1 MENDEEIRKLAGGSA
16 GTAIGSIVGIMFVHQ
31 TFTRP
36 LISSWNLALLLIAAV
51 SAATSAAISF
61 KVSLRLL
68 TRRPHD
74 ALAIGAGIGAC
85 FGGGLYVLL
94 TEVVKQLQQ

>member
-1 MENDEEIRKLAGGSA
+1 MKNDEEIRKFAGGSA
-16 GTAIGSIVGIMFVHQ
+16 GAAIGSIMGIMLVRQ
-31 TFTRP
+31 NFTQP
-36 LISSWNLALLLIAAV
+36 LISSSNLILLFIAAV

-61 KVSLRLL
+61 RMSLRLL
-68 TRRPHD
+68 TKRPHD

-85 FGGGLYVLL
+85 FGGGLYLLL